1 MQFGIPITTTKG
13 GIKAVSRVI
22 LYPNKT
28 IVPKLQITPIP
39 TTSKLMSVVLNDQK
53 NKNKVITE
61 STSDPIKN
69 QFISALILLPM
80 IVRI

>member
-1 MQFGIPITTTKG
+1 MQFGIPITTTNG

-39 TTSKLMSVVLNDQK
+39 TTRRLMSVVLNDQK

>member
-39 TTSKLMSVVLNDQK
+39 TTSKLMRVVLNDQK

-61 STSDPIKN
+61 STNDPIKN
-69 QFISALILLPM
+69 QFISALILLPT